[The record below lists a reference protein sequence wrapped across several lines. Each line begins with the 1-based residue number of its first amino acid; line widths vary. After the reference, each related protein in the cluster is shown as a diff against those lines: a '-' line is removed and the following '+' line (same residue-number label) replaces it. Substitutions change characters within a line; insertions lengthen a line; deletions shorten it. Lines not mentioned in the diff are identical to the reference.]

1 MIGESSKILRNRVM
15 RYVADRGESIQQIG
29 KTDLAFSVARKH
41 NQWVTDSIAHKYWC
55 AIYDLEEQGLIIFG
69 EDYSTKEGA

>member
-1 MIGESSKILRNRVM
+1 MK
-15 RYVADRGESIQQIG
+15 YVSDRGESIQEIG

-55 AIYDLEEQGLIIFG
+55 AIYDLEEEGLLQFG
-69 EDYSTKEGA
+69 KDYSTKEGA